1 MEHSKQTRIWE
12 VDFLRGFSIIMMV
25 WDHLMFDLKSIPGW
39 FSNYAALDRPGFE
52 AVVDFARDYWYGEPR
67 AALHYV
73 FVAFFLI
80 VSGIS
85 FTFSRSNLKR
95 SLKFLAF
102 AVLITVV
109 TFAIDRFTG
118 LGVSVFFGIIHMFA
132 FGTLITWA
140 LRKLWDN
147 DIFMLAIGAAI
158 VVFGVLFAWRDVPVY
173 GSVTWEN
180 AIPIMLG
187 TAAFGADHFGIL
199 PYAGVIMIGT
209 VIGNLFYKSRQSLL
223 PKLDG
228 AWNRPFVFAGRHTL
242 FIFVTHQIILAGLV
256 FLAGYLAG
264 YHI

>member
-1 MEHSKQTRIWE
+1 MKETRQTRIWE

-25 WDHLMFDLKSIPGW
+25 WDHLMFDLKSVPEW
-39 FSNYAALDRPGFE
+39 FSNYATLDRPGFE
-52 AVVDFARDYWYGEPR
+52 AVVEFAQRYWYGDPR

-102 AVLITVV
+102 AVLITIV
-109 TFAIDRFTG
+109 TFTIDHFTG

-147 DIFMLAIGAAI
+147 DVFMLVVGSAI
-158 VVFGVLFAWRDVPVY
+158 VVFGVLYAWKSVPVY
-173 GSVTWEN
+173 GTVTWAN

-199 PYAGVIMIGT
+199 PYTGVIMIGT
-209 VIGNLFYKSRQSLL
+209 VIGNQFYKSRQSLL

-228 AWNRPFVFAGRHTL
+228 AWNRPFVYAGRHTL
-242 FIFVTHQIILAGLV
+242 LIFVTHQIILSGLV